1 MAAIEDEISDNPNSP
16 KLIPALIYGSVISL
30 LTFVIML
37 VATWTGWDMNSSS
50 YKALVWAISAA
61 VIFMSI
67 KDYRDQ
73 RNNRKLT
80 IGQGAGL
87 GTLIGLVSGVLGAI
101 FFYLFITFVNPNY
114 IAEAENLAIENMQ
127 KQGMSDEQ
135 IEQGLEIMWYFMNPF
150 FMSIMIIFF
159 SVIFNLI
166 AGLIVGAIL
175 KRD

>member
-1 MAAIEDEISDNPNSP
+1 MAAIEDVISDNPNTP

-37 VATWTGWDMNSSS
+37 VATWTGWDMNSNS
-50 YKALVWAISAA
+50 YKGIVWAVTAA
-61 VIFMSI
+61 VLFMCI

-80 IGQGAGL
+80 IGQGVGL

-101 FFYLFITFVNPNY
+101 FFYLFITYVNPNF
-114 IAEAENLAIENMQ
+114 IADAENMAIMDMQ
-127 KQGMSDEQ
+127 KRGMSDEQ
-135 IEQGLEIMWYFMNPF
+135 IEQGHQMMSYVMNPV
-150 FMSIMIIFF
+150 FMGIMVIFF

-166 AGLIVGAIL
+166 AGLIIGAIL